1 MGHESPLY
9 TLEIAGHNLIFDLS
23 SVMMITVTA
32 VIVFILAMLL
42 TRNLSVRPSG
52 KQNFIEWIFD
62 FTRGIINSNM
72 AWNKGGRFHFLAV
85 TLMLFIFVANM
96 LGLPFAIINGHT
108 LWWKSP
114 TADPTVTLTLST
126 LMVLL
131 THFYGIKMRGSGN
144 YFKSFAQ
151 PVWFMV
157 PFKIIE
163 EFSSTLTLGLRLYG
177 NIFAGEVLLGLL
189 AGLLTAFGAIGAIG
203 GFIPLIVWQG
213 FSIFVGSIQ
222 AYIFVM
228 LSMVYMAHKVSDDH

>member
-1 MGHESPLY
+1 MEHASPLY
-9 TLEIAGHNLIFDLS
+9 IWNFMGHDIIFNLS
-23 SVMMITVTA
+23 SIMMLVITAT
-32 VIVFILAMLL
+32 IVLIIAILC
-42 TRNLSVRPSG
+42 TRNLSHRPSG
-52 KQNFIEWIFD
+52 AQNFIEWIFD

-72 AWNKGGRFHFLAV
+72 DWGRGARFHFLAV
-85 TLMLFIFVANM
+85 TLLLFIFVANM
-96 LGLPFAIINGHT
+96 IGLPFAIVSGHT

-114 TADPTVTLTLST
+114 TADATVTLTLST
-126 LMVLL
+126 LMVVL
-131 THFYGIKMRGSGN
+131 THFYGVKMRGAGN

-189 AGLLTAFGAIGAIG
+189 AGIGGAGMLGWFGAA
-203 GFIPLIVWQG
+203 IPLIIWQG
-213 FSIFVGSIQ
+213 FSIFVGAIQ

-228 LSMVYMAHKVSDDH
+228 LSMVYMSHKVSEDH

>member
-1 MGHESPLY
+1 MEHASPLY
-9 TLEIAGHNLIFDLS
+9 IWKFMGHDIIFNLS
-23 SVMMITVTA
+23 SIMMVSITA
-32 VIVFILAMLL
+32 LIVFIIAILC
-42 TRNLSVRPSG
+42 TRSLSVRPKG
-52 KQNFIEWIFD
+52 AQNFIEWIFD

-72 AWNKGGRFHFLAV
+72 DWKKGGRFHFLAV
-85 TLMLFIFVANM
+85 TLLLFIFVANM
-96 LGLPFAIINGHT
+96 LGLPFAIISGHT

-114 TADPTVTLTLST
+114 TADATVTLTLST
-126 LMVLL
+126 LIVLL
-131 THFYGIKMRGSGN
+131 THFYGIKMRGAGN

-189 AGLLTAFGAIGAIG
+189 SGIAAGGMLGFFGAAIPM
-203 GFIPLIVWQG
+203 IIWQA

-228 LSMVYMAHKVSDDH
+228 LSMVYMSHKVSDDH

>member
-1 MGHESPLY
+1 MDHVSPLY
-9 TLEIAGHNLIFDLS
+9 TLDVFGFPIIFNLS
-23 SVMMITVTA
+23 SIMMIVITA
-32 VIVFILAMLL
+32 LVVLAIAIFC
-42 TRNLSVRPSG
+42 TRNLSVRPTG

-72 AWNKGGRFHFLAV
+72 DWAKGGRFHFLAV
-85 TLMLFIFVANM
+85 TLLLFIFVANM
-96 LGLPFAIINGHT
+96 LGLPFAISIGHT

-114 TADPTVTLTLST
+114 TADATVTLTLST
-126 LMVLL
+126 MIILL
-131 THFYGIKMRGSGN
+131 SHYYGVKLRGTGN

-163 EFSSTLTLGLRLYG
+163 EFSATLTLGLRLYG
-177 NIFAGEVLLGLL
+177 NIFAGEVLIGLL
-189 AGLLTAFGAIGAIG
+189 AVIAGGGLLGFFGAA
-203 GFIPLIVWQG
+203 IPLIIWQG

-228 LSMVYMAHKVSDDH
+228 LSMVYMSHKVSDDH

>member
-9 TLEIAGHNLIFDLS
+9 AIEIAGHNLIFDLGT
-23 SVMMITVTA
+23 VLMVTVTA
-32 VIVFILAMLL
+32 VIVFLIAILF

-52 KQNFIEWIFD
+52 KQNFIEWVFD

-85 TLMLFIFVANM
+85 TLLLFIFVANM
-96 LGLPFAIINGHT
+96 LGLPFSIVHGHT

-114 TADPTVTLTLST
+114 TADPTVTLTLSI
-126 LMVLL
+126 LMVVL
-131 THFYGIKMRGSGN
+131 THFYGIKMRGAGN
-144 YFKSFAQ
+144 YFKSFTQ
-151 PVWFMV
+151 PFALML
-157 PFKIIE
+157 PFKLIE

-177 NIFAGEVLLGLL
+177 NIFAGEVLLSLL
-189 AGLLTAFGAIGAIG
+189 AGLTGFGALGYIG
-203 GFIPLIVWQG
+203 GFIPLIIWQG